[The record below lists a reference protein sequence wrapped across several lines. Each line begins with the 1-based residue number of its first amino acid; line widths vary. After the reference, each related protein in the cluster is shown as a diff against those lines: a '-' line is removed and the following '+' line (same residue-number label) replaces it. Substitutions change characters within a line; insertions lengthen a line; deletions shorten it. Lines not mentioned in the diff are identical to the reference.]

1 LYVVAKNPR
10 QREAAVAFGKACTSG
25 FGKIEE
31 VKDAKVDIEGKDGK
45 YAVKVDG
52 GSLPFPSPRSFAATP
67 TVCRGS
73 QTRLPSKRGEEKV
86 SRPVAP
92 RESRLP
98 FGGRG

>member
-1 LYVVAKNPR
+1 V
-10 QREAAVAFGKACTSG
+10 VAFGKACTSG

-31 VKDAKVDIEGKDGK
+31 AKDAKVDIEGRDGK

-52 GSLPFPSPRSFAATP
+52 DSLPFPSPRSSP
-67 TVCRGS
+67 R
-73 QTRLPSKRGEEKV
+73 KRGEEKV

-92 RESRLP
+92 HQSRLP